1 VSFSIDNKFPTR
13 IIDSDVHHVPP
24 STESLFP
31 YLAKHWINY
40 INETGYKSLPQV
52 SYPKTGHG
60 GVRQDSFPQNG
71 GPPGS
76 DLSFFQKQ
84 VLDEYNISY
93 AILNGTYYNVS
104 FLGIPE
110 FGASLA
116 SAHNNWTIE
125 NWLQKDSRLL
135 GSITVSL
142 SDPNHAVEEIK
153 RVGQRK
159 DMVQVLFPAGSHS
172 PYGQRKFHKI
182 YEIAEDLELPIAI
195 HFGGTGVGTAPP
207 PTAVGW
213 PTYYIEWHTSMT
225 QAFMT
230 HATSFIC
237 EGVFETFP
245 KLKIILI
252 EGGVAWI
259 PGLLWRLDKNFLGL
273 RHEVPWVKRLP
284 SEYFFDHFK
293 ITTQPMEEPESTQD
307 LLEMFRMVKAEK
319 TLFFA
324 TDYPHWDFDSP
335 THALPNT
342 LDEQTR
348 ERIMFKN
355 AKETYNL
362 H

>member
-1 VSFSIDNKFPTR
+1 MPIKSYDKSKKN
-13 IIDSDVHHVPP
+13 IIDTDVHHVPP
-24 STESLFP
+24 STKSLFP
-31 YLAKHWINY
+31 YLEKHWINY

-60 GVRQDSFPQNG
+60 GVRQDSFPENG

-84 VLDEYNISY
+84 VLDEYGINY

-110 FGASLA
+110 FGAALA
-116 SAHNNWTIE
+116 SAHNDWTIK
-125 NWLQKDSRLL
+125 NWLEKDTRLL

-142 SDPNHAVEEIK
+142 SDPNHAVKEINRIGK
-153 RVGQRK
+153 RK
-159 DMVQVLFPAGSHS
+159 DMVQILFPAGSHA
-172 PYGQRKFHKI
+172 PYGQRKFHEI
-182 YEIAEDLELPIAI
+182 YRIAEDLELPIAI

-230 HATSFIC
+230 HVTSFIC

-245 KLKIILI
+245 KLKIILM

-259 PGLLWRLDKNFLGL
+259 PGLLWRLDKNYLGL
-273 RHEVPWVKRLP
+273 RHEIPWVKKLP
-284 SEYFFDHFK
+284 SEYFFKHFK
-293 ITTQPMEEPESTQD
+293 ITTQPMEEPESTHD
-307 LLEMFRMVKAEK
+307 LLQMFRMVKAEK

-324 TDYPHWDFDSP
+324 TAYPHWDFDAP
-335 THALPNT
+335 DQALPSGLYRELRQDIMAENARKLYR
-342 LDEQTR
+342 LD
-348 ERIMFKN
+348 
-355 AKETYNL
+355 
-362 H
+362 